1 MQAIMRMK
9 VSVMQHCKACGT
21 VIKGGNVAEHRL
33 KCMTKQDF
41 ETRKIKTKTQAERC
55 NNNIIDIDENDQVG
69 QATNYNDDASLDSSK
84 QSINPLDQK
93 IRNYSNNVYIHP
105 GKTNF
110 LQESKNKIMQA
121 IIKDFDD
128 YLGDPDDIKEGGLEK
143 HFSNKFGGSIDKT
156 TTRKSQRKDIK
167 KDILD
172 PNTPKSTSK
181 KYIKEGR

>member
-1 MQAIMRMK
+1 
-9 VSVMQHCKACGT
+9 
-21 VIKGGNVAEHRL
+21 
-33 KCMTKQDF
+33 
-41 ETRKIKTKTQAERC
+41 
-55 NNNIIDIDENDQVG
+55 
-69 QATNYNDDASLDSSK
+69 
-84 QSINPLDQK
+84 
-93 IRNYSNNVYIHP
+93 
-105 GKTNF
+105 
-110 LQESKNKIMQA
+110 MQA